1 MSQLQINHTILKQR
15 FPHVATK
22 INSLPNDDLSIPL
35 FTESFE
41 RDIAWLNA
49 VEGLLETGKLFLYM
63 VLKEV
68 LALLISSNCTQ
79 ITGCLYTSRMSSSF
93 GRQ

>member
-1 MSQLQINHTILKQR
+1 MSQLQINHTILEQR

-41 RDIAWLNA
+41 KDTAWLNA
-49 VEGLLETGKLFLYM
+49 VDGAIGNGKIIFVYGFERGLSIADLLELYPNHWLFVY
-63 VLKEV
+63 EPD
-68 LALLISSNCTQ
+68 
-79 ITGCLYTSRMSSSF
+79 G
-93 GRQ
+93 